1 MTDENKGMFDEKA
14 FSLMKS
20 NAVFINTS
28 RGGVV
33 KQEALIDALKNK
45 RIKAA
50 GIDVM
55 YPEPLPKDHELLTC
69 PNLVVTP
76 HVAAAEEIAM
86 DKLSSLTAE
95 NIIAVLEGQKP
106 FTPVF

>member
-69 PNLVVTP
+69 PNL
-76 HVAAAEEIAM
+76 
-86 DKLSSLTAE
+86 
-95 NIIAVLEGQKP
+95 
-106 FTPVF
+106 